1 MEQALIFLDGDRDI
15 VTVGLTKKVFFIV
28 SGGRNK
34 KKTNFS
40 ASNKVFEVE
49 DGTNRYCVQ

>member
-15 VTVGLTKKVFFIV
+15 VTVGLTKNDFFIV
-28 SGGRNK
+28 SGGRSK
-34 KKTNFS
+34 KNTFQQ
-40 ASNKVFEVE
+40 ATKVFEVE